1 MKTITRRLVGCL
13 IVASAISIAANASV
27 ETPKNQPEAQADTHS
42 NIHEV
47 SRYIHEQL
55 KSRQERL
62 EDLASEVES
71 LNAQLS
77 EYAKVDCKYLV
88 MHDFNGVFTG
98 CSTRESAG
106 MVVSQSKIDFVN
118 AKVSMLRS
126 AYEVVCE
133 GEYLADGKG
142 LLVGCQ
148 DGRKFERGSMTPE
161 IEHIISAAKTAMIG
175 LAKYCRGQMWYNQ
188 DGYVTFCPV

>member
-62 EDLASEVES
+62 EDLAS
-71 LNAQLS
+71 
-77 EYAKVDCKYLV
+77 
-88 MHDFNGVFTG
+88 
-98 CSTRESAG
+98 
-106 MVVSQSKIDFVN
+106 
-118 AKVSMLRS
+118 
-126 AYEVVCE
+126 
-133 GEYLADGKG
+133 
-142 LLVGCQ
+142 
-148 DGRKFERGSMTPE
+148 
-161 IEHIISAAKTAMIG
+161 
-175 LAKYCRGQMWYNQ
+175 
-188 DGYVTFCPV
+188 